1 MAQTKDFYAV
11 LGVPSTATQDEIKKA
26 FRKLAKKYHPDA
38 NSSDAKAAERFKEI
52 SEANNVLGDVEKRK
66 QYDEMRRL
74 GAFSGFG
81 FGGGGSPRSGA
92 RPGQSGAGPNINF
105 QDFDIGGLGGLG
117 DLFGSIFG
125 GGARGGGR
133 PSGPQRGQNVET
145 VLDIPFRTAARGG
158 KVPVELEV
166 NEECPTCHGSG
177 GAPGSTMKICPEC
190 SGRGV
195 VSFGQGGFAVNR
207 PCPVCLGRGQV
218 PSEVCP
224 TCNGT
229 GEVRTRKKVLI
240 TVPAG
245 VDTGSKIRL
254 KGQGGKGSGNGPPG
268 DLLITFNVKP
278 DRFYKRE
285 GLDVIASLPIN
296 IAQATLGSKISVN
309 TLDGKKVLI
318 RIPPGTPSGKRFRV
332 RGQGIQKADQKGDLI
347 VEVKIE
353 TPEKLSEEQERM
365 MREFAEAGG
374 LKY

>member
-1 MAQTKDFYAV
+1 
-11 LGVPSTATQDEIKKA
+11 
-26 FRKLAKKYHPDA
+26 
-38 NSSDAKAAERFKEI
+38 
-52 SEANNVLGDVEKRK
+52 
-66 QYDEMRRL
+66 
-74 GAFSGFG
+74 
-81 FGGGGSPRSGA
+81 
-92 RPGQSGAGPNINF
+92 
-105 QDFDIGGLGGLG
+105 
-117 DLFGSIFG
+117 
-125 GGARGGGR
+125 
-133 PSGPQRGQNVET
+133 
-145 VLDIPFRTAARGG
+145 
-158 KVPVELEV
+158 
-166 NEECPTCHGSG
+166 
-177 GAPGSTMKICPEC
+177 
-190 SGRGV
+190 V

-218 PSEVCP
+218 PSQVCP

-245 VDTGSKIRL
+245 VDSGSKIRL

-332 RGQGIQKADQKGDLI
+332 RGQGIQKGDQKGDLI